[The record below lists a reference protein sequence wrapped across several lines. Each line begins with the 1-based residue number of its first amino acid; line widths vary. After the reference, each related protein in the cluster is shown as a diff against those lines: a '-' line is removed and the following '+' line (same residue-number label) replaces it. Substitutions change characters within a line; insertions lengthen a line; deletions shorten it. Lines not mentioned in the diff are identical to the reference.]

1 MMYDD
6 IALGLAEIKTAL
18 DTAIEALT
26 AARER
31 VRSLTPDN
39 TESAELWDI
48 ARGLPNEIHVKAT
61 VEGVAQELEDEEERQ
76 REEEE
81 EYDDYVDDDDFPM
94 YLEYDDWKEDF
105 HYSGDLP

>member
-1 MMYDD
+1 MYED
-6 IALGLAEIKTAL
+6 IALALADIECQL
-18 DTAIEALT
+18 DMAIEALT
-26 AARER
+26 QARDR
-31 VRSLTPDN
+31 VRSITPDN
-39 TESAELWDI
+39 TESQELWDI
-48 ARGLPNEIHVKAT
+48 ARGLPNEIDVKAT

-81 EYDDYVDDDDFPM
+81 EYDDYVDV